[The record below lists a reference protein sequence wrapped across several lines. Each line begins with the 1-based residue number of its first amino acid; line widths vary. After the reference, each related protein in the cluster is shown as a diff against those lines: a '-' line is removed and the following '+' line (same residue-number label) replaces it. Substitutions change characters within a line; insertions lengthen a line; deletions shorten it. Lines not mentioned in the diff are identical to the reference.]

1 MVIRLVCDDYIST
14 FVHLKL
20 CLREITLSQF
30 NIKMSCLL
38 VEIIDLQ
45 WNFRIYEWKFY
56 KWQFSFAGWNVFSI
70 NSTYKGLNSLTYYG
84 SYTERL
90 TSVPKDIKILPTF
103 KLSTENGNFCE
114 LFKISWI
121 KRFSVHV
128 ISFISKRMLKY
139 KIINS
144 TVRCWYFVT
153 WNTRNY
159 WGKESA
165 LRMVQNLRDGI
176 CLII

>member
-14 FVHLKL
+14 FVHVKL
-20 CLREITLSQF
+20 FLWEITLSQF
-30 NIKMSCLL
+30 NIKMSCLP

-45 WNFRIYEWKFY
+45 WNFRIYEWKYY
-56 KWQFSFAGWNVFSI
+56 KWQFSFASWNVFSI

-84 SYTERL
+84 SYTELL